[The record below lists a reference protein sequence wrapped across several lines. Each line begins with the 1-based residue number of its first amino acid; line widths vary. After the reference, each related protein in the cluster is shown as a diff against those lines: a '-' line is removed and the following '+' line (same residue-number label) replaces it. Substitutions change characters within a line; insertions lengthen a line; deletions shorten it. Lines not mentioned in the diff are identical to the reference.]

1 MPNLFDGRQGMCVE
15 CGKPSSLLTG
25 IDNCKCVVPD
35 AVTFITYKGH
45 EIIIGEIGLQ
55 LEKPMTHN
63 RLSYDDEGG
72 ACGTAVPDR
81 HREWTDQDIVN
92 MKVIN
97 ELQRI
102 EDARVW
108 NNAGIVGY
116 LIWLYRKFRW
126 ALYNSKL
133 RKKYFNDIGKD
144 FRDDS

>member
-1 MPNLFDGRQGMCVE
+1 MPNLRY
-15 CGKPSSLLTG
+15 
-25 IDNCKCVVPD
+25 DN
-35 AVTFITYKGH
+35 
-45 EIIIGEIGLQ
+45 
-55 LEKPMTHN
+55 
-63 RLSYDDEGG
+63 EGF
-72 ACGTAVPDR
+72 
-81 HREWTDQDIVN
+81 REWTDQDIVN